1 MAPRNRTAPPLA
13 GRMLPR
19 PLAGALS
26 SPAVTFVALLA
37 LCSAY
42 LQGALTKLFDFN
54 GALAEMQHFG
64 LQPAPL
70 FAVGVILFELSM
82 SALVLSGVLRWLGAL
97 ALAGF
102 TVLATF
108 LAFRF
113 WELPAGMERAMM
125 TNGFFEHLGLVGA
138 FLLVAIRDVAQ
149 RGGQP

>member
-1 MAPRNRTAPPLA
+1 MIHRTLTP
-13 GRMLPR
+13 PR
-19 PLAGALS
+19 PLAGLLA
-26 SPAVTFVALLA
+26 SPLLTFLALLG

-54 GALAEMQHFG
+54 GALAEMAHFG

-70 FAVGVILFELSM
+70 FAVGVIAFELAM

-102 TVLATF
+102 TLLATF

-113 WELPAGMERAMM
+113 WELPVGMERMM
-125 TNGFFEHLGLVGA
+125 MANGFFEHLGLVGA
-138 FLLVAIRDVAQ
+138 FVLVAIADRAKAGN
-149 RGGQP
+149 RP